1 MNTNVEWDARKV
13 FLPLPARVPTK
24 RRQIGRLADVHIA
37 IWLAGDTITDA
48 ERALLEREKERR
60 KQNRRVASLGIMAG
74 PEGMT
79 PLQRAALRDW
89 RAALAPC
96 TIHAADDFRAVAK
109 ACTHVIAC
117 PRSSMVPPDMRDAL
131 TLARRRNVSVRI
143 VLPDGKEG

>member
-1 MNTNVEWDARKV
+1 MKDDVE
-13 FLPLPARVPTK
+13 LPTRVPTK
-24 RRQIGRLADVHIA
+24 RSQIGRLADVHIA
-37 IWLAGDTITDA
+37 IWLAGDSITNA

-60 KQNRRVASLGIMAG
+60 KQIRRVASLGIMAG

-89 RAALAPC
+89 RNALHPC
-96 TIHAADDFRAVAK
+96 TLHASDDFRAVAK
-109 ACTHVIAC
+109 DCTHVIAF
-117 PRSSMVPPDMRDAL
+117 PRSATVPPAMRDAL

>member
-1 MNTNVEWDARKV
+1 MKDDVE
-13 FLPLPARVPTK
+13 LPTRVPTK
-24 RRQIGRLADVHIA
+24 RSQIGRLADVHIA
-37 IWLAGDTITDA
+37 IWLAGDSITNA

-60 KQNRRVASLGIMAG
+60 KQIRRVASLGIMAG

-79 PLQRAALRDW
+79 PLQRAALRDL

-96 TIHAADDFRAVAK
+96 TIHAADDFREVAK

-117 PRSSMVPPDMRDAL
+117 PRSSTVPPEMRDAL